1 MLLLKYNNELN
12 KCNFIKR
19 YKRFF
24 VDVKTEDQNI
34 LTVHCA
40 NSGSMKSCLVEDAQA
55 YILDSCNPQRK
66 LRYSLELLNLE
77 DGLACLNTA
86 RANQFV
92 EQLFS
97 KTIGLNKS
105 EFFIEANFPYEEF
118 SQWDLFKREA
128 FFTKETRFDFCLN
141 SRSHYKKCWV
151 EVKSVSMKMSD
162 NIWAFPDA
170 ITERGQKHL
179 IELMNAKASGD
190 EAWLFF
196 VLMRGNDISETQLRN
211 GFRAAYEIDP
221 EYSRL
226 LENAKK
232 AGVKVA
238 LLIPK
243 ISVEGFSLR
252 KFFIL
257 N

>member
-1 MLLLKYNNELN
+1 MLLLKYNTEL
-12 KCNFIKR
+12 KECTFVKR

-24 VDVKTEDQNI
+24 VDVKTQDQNI

-40 NSGSMKSCLVEDAQA
+40 NSGSMKSCLVEEAPA
-55 YILDSCNPQRK
+55 YILDSMNPKRK
-66 LRYSLELLNLE
+66 LRYSLELLQLE

-92 EQLFS
+92 EQIFS
-97 KTIGLNKS
+97 KTIGQ
-105 EFFIEANFPYEEF
+105 ERTDVFHEASFPYESF
-118 SQWDLFKREA
+118 SQWELFKREA
-128 FFTKETRFDFCLN
+128 VFTKETRFDFCL
-141 SRSHYKKCWV
+141 RSLTQSKKCWI
-151 EVKSVSMKMSD
+151 EVKSVSMRMSE

-170 ITERGQKHL
+170 VTERGQKHL
-179 IELMNAKASGD
+179 VELMNAKKSGD
-190 EAWLFF
+190 DAWLFF
-196 VLMRGNDISETQLRN
+196 VLMRGNDISEMQLRE

-221 EYSRL
+221 VYSKL
-226 LENAKK
+226 LESAKK
-232 AGVKVA
+232 MGVNVA

-252 KFFIL
+252 KVFIL

>member
-1 MLLLKYNNELN
+1 MLLLKYKTELN
-12 KCNFIKR
+12 ECNFVKR

-24 VDVKTEDQNI
+24 VDVKTQEQNI

-40 NSGSMKSCLVEDAQA
+40 NSGSMKSCLIENATA
-55 YILDSCNPQRK
+55 YILDSMNPQRK
-66 LRYSLELLNLE
+66 LRYTLELLQLE
-77 DGLACLNTA
+77 DGLACINTA

-92 EQLFS
+92 EQILF
-97 KTIGLNKS
+97 KTIGQERSNIFLK
-105 EFFIEANFPYEEF
+105 ANFPYESF
-118 SQWDLFKREA
+118 SKWEAFKREA
-128 FFTKETRFDFCLN
+128 VFNKETRFDFCL
-141 SRSHYKKCWV
+141 RSLNQTKKCWI
-151 EVKSVSMKMSD
+151 EVKSVSMRMSK

-179 IELMNAKASGD
+179 VELMNAKKSGND
-190 EAWLFF
+190 AWLFF
-196 VLMRGNDISETQLRN
+196 VLMRGNDIPEAQLHD
-211 GFRAAYEIDP
+211 GFRTAYEIDP
-221 EYSRL
+221 QYSNL

-232 AGVKVA
+232 VGVNVA
-238 LLIPK
+238 LIIPE